1 MTSDPD
7 IKKLDHGASDPGRYH
22 RGDATVLDRIQD
34 SKVRRFTDY
43 WIGLRRGR
51 RMPARADLDPV
62 DVPWA
67 LSRIFVGDYDP
78 ATKDFIYRVS
88 GEEVAEVFRR
98 FNGRASMRGVR
109 LGDGMPAPSVA
120 AIRRRWD
127 PVGERGDILYM
138 AGTVYQAADRLGIG
152 ERIVMPLSDDG
163 TTVTGFCGYTIC
175 RWHDRLEWEAS
186 PEVDVWHIPCDAIPT
201 TE

>member
-1 MTSDPD
+1 MTSEHAAKTPNGDET
-7 IKKLDHGASDPGRYH
+7 DPGRYH
-22 RGDATVLDRIQD
+22 LGDATVLDRIQD

-43 WIGLRRGR
+43 WIGLRCGR
-51 RMPARADLDPV
+51 RMPARADLDPI
-62 DVPWA
+62 DIPWA

-78 ATKDFIYRVS
+78 TTKDFVYRVA
-88 GEEVAEVFRR
+88 GEEVVEVFRC

-138 AGTVYQAADRLGIG
+138 SGTVYSAANRLGIG
-152 ERIVMPLSDDG
+152 ERIVLPLSDDG
-163 TTVTGFCGYTIC
+163 DTVTGFCGYTIC
-175 RWHDRLEWEAS
+175 RWQDRLEWDAS
-186 PEVDVWHIPCDAIPT
+186 PSVDIWHIPCDAIPAT
-201 TE
+201 D